1 MALVLLAL
9 LGYVLYMSGDYFV
22 PFKSPLWLG
31 LVGFLLGVGIA
42 ARIYLTFKPN
52 VKILKITLMQNWTLL
67 VLAVAILVGGVLRY
81 QTLRNS
87 PPISPSEE
95 AFASQAIAV
104 IFESNWKPKS
114 FSQPPLYLYLGAGLT
129 ELTFLQQ
136 ASASP
141 EAVKSVNPKTV
152 ADYLRY
158 LNLAL
163 GLVSLVLA
171 YAVAARLWGTKR
183 EGAIAALLLATSWL
197 AYQAT
202 PALLPQT
209 LAATLAIGSFYFMVR
224 GENRWDWLCAGLLA
238 GLSAAASY
246 GAVLL
251 IIPALILAIGLEK
264 KSRWGGLGLGLLGGL
279 VSFTLAVPGWIL
291 SLNDFISGVASIKG
305 AADDA
310 ESYYLRLALRNDAGF
325 ILVFGIAFVAAFGL
339 WGGEKSLR
347 LCAILAVPLAYAVL
361 LNIAGQEIIERVALV
376 VPLMAVAAALPVGM
390 AANKVQIWLDAHDDH
405 HKWGGG
411 AFALG
416 LVLLIAL
423 VSVAV
428 RRFS

>member
-1 MALVLLAL
+1 VALVLLGL
-9 LGYVLYMSGDYFV
+9 VGYVLYMSGDYFV

-31 LVGFLLGVGIA
+31 LVAFLLVVGIA
-42 ARIYLTFKPN
+42 SRIYMTYKPD
-52 VKILKITLMQNWTLL
+52 VKSIGIALVEYWTLVVL
-67 VLAVAILVGGVLRY
+67 LVAVLAGGVLRY

-87 PPISPSEE
+87 PPLSPSEE
-95 AFASQAIAV
+95 AFTTQAIAV

-129 ELTFLQQ
+129 ELAFLQQ

-163 GLVSLVLA
+163 GLVSLVLV
-171 YAVAARLWGTKR
+171 YITTTKLWGGRR
-183 EGAIAALLLATSWL
+183 EGAIAAFLLATSWL

-209 LAATLAIGSFYFMVR
+209 LAATLAMGSFYFMVR
-224 GENRWDWLCAGLLA
+224 RHARWDWLWVGLLA
-238 GLSAAASY
+238 GLATAANY

-251 IIPALILAIGLEK
+251 ILPAIILVFGQTK
-264 KSRWGGLGLGLLGGL
+264 VSRRVALGLGLLGWL
-279 VSFTLAVPGWIL
+279 VSFTLVVPGWIL
-291 SLNDFISGVASIKG
+291 SLNDFISGVALVKG
-305 AADDA
+305 AAEDA
-310 ESYYLRLALRNDAGF
+310 GGYYLKQALSNDTG
-325 ILVFGIAFVAAFGL
+325 IVLVFGIALILAFGL
-339 WGGEKSLR
+339 RGEKAKR
-347 LCAILAVPLAYAVL
+347 LWAVLAFSLAYLVV
-361 LNIAGQEIIERVALV
+361 LNIAGPEISERVALIMPFV
-376 VPLMAVAAALPVGM
+376 AVAATLPVGL
-390 AANKVQIWLDAHDDH
+390 AADRVQIWLDAHEDH

-423 VSVAV
+423 ISVAV